1 MPEDPQRSVFDD
13 LVAAADPPVYVVTL
27 DDGAERSGCL
37 VGFASQVGIDPP
49 RFLICLSETNRTYR
63 VAAGAEYVAVHVL
76 GAGDRAL
83 AELFGA
89 RTGDEIDKFARCEWR
104 PGPHGVPVLR
114 GAAGWFCGRILT
126 RHDFGDHLGLLL
138 APEGG
143 HAPEPAPP
151 ALRLRHVLGLE
162 PGHPA

>member
-1 MPEDPQRSVFDD
+1 MPENSDRRAFDA
-13 LVAAADPPVYVVTL
+13 LVAAADAPVYVVTL
-27 DDGAERSGCL
+27 HDGTERAGCL
-37 VGFASQVGIDPP
+37 VGFASQAGMDPP

-63 VAAGAEYVAVHVL
+63 VAAGAEYAAVHVL
-76 GAGDRAL
+76 GAGDRDL

-89 RTGDEIDKFARCEWR
+89 RTGDEIDKFARCDWH

-114 GAAGWFCGRILT
+114 DAAGWFCGRILS

-138 APEGG
+138 APEDA
-143 HAPEPAPP
+143 HAPEPTPS
-151 ALRLRHVLGLE
+151 ALRLHQVIDLE